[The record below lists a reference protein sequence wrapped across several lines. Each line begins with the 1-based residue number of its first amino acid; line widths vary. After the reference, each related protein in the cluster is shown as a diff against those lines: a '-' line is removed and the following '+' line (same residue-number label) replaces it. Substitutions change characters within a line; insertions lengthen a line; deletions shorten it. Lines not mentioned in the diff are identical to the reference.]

1 VGWLRV
7 GRLKKL
13 FEDESYRVM
22 TVAKINKTL
31 DRKIGPDDHI
41 DDVVSYSYSKL
52 RIIQK
57 DIAKRNTFP

>member
-41 DDVVSYSYSKL
+41 DDVVSQYLSSYSRGVLNVK
-52 RIIQK
+52 
-57 DIAKRNTFP
+57 A